1 MPKRLFKHKLK
12 ILFVSIFVC
21 AIVSVRAFENV
32 LFYDPFL
39 QYFRNEFGSLPLPDF
54 NTLRLIGSLAFRYF
68 LNMIFSLGIIYT
80 LFRDFHLTKF
90 SALLYLVFFVLLL
103 SAFFIVLHFFGSEQ
117 KMLIFYIRRFLIQPI
132 FLLLFLP
139 AFYYQKK
146 VSKNNIF

>member
-12 ILFVSIFVC
+12 ILFISVFVC
-21 AIVSVRAFENV
+21 AIVSVRAFEDV

-39 QYFRNEFGSLPLPDF
+39 RYFRNEFGSLPLPEFDVW
-54 NTLRLIGSLAFRYF
+54 RLFGGLASRYF
-68 LNMIFSLGIIYT
+68 LNMFFSLGIIYV

-90 SALLYLVFFVLLL
+90 SALLYLVFFIILV
-103 SAFFIVLHFFGSEQ
+103 SAFFAVLHFFESE
-117 KMLIFYIRRFLIQPI
+117 KMLLFYIRRFIIQPI

-146 VSKNNIF
+146 VSKNNIS